1 MRLLLNI
8 NDEINTIHTA
18 NGQTP
23 FVTFGFGLGTSWE
36 ARLLQKSIFEVRLK
50 GLGKHHRTAIFPKLT
65 FCIKE
70 GLNRKKG
77 DPNYDIKRLAL
88 KCMSKR
94 IYPDILN
101 YDEVVRVTGG
111 FKAPMGCVD
120 GEEVITYRLD
130 NVVVHCTNF
139 EDLWDKVQPL
149 GIETYNSSEYI
160 KTDNLEI
167 LDIDGEFTKVHGVI
181 KNKDKGDWRR
191 VQFTNGRTLVCTGDH
206 PLPVEGKGRV
216 FVDDMEIGD
225 VVKRTPTFFDKLDK
239 LDFNGNCECKV
250 VSITDLG
257 YRGKPSYDVTT
268 ESDTF
273 VVSGLHSHNCRSFL
287 HEYVDPESGEK
298 VYDGRNNMGVI
309 SLNLPA
315 IAMQTNDPDKFMQ
328 LLDERMELAHKGLEA
343 RIDRMRGVTADT
355 APILYMEGAFG
366 KRLKAKDDVI
376 QLFEN
381 GRASVSIGYIGI
393 HEMCE
398 VLFPTEPHI
407 YESDRKKAFAVEV
420 VKRMHDRCNQWK
432 SESGW
437 AYSLYST
444 PSESL
449 CDRFCR
455 IDSERFDNEKY
466 GYLFEKGYYT
476 NSFHLDVSKK
486 TSPDGKIDFES
497 DFPQYATGGNI
508 VYCELPDMSNF
519 IDALEWVVDYSY
531 DKVPYF
537 GTNMPIN
544 YCGACGHAGEV
555 EATEKGFACPE
566 CGNHDPETLQVVIRV
581 CGYLGNPESRPF
593 IEGKQKEVMRR
604 ITHTGD

>member
-1 MRLLLNI
+1 MAKTEKETYDAFQGL
-8 NDEINTIHTA
+8 EYETNTLHTA
-18 NGQTP
+18 NGQSP

-36 ARLLQKSIFEVRLK
+36 SRLIQKSIFEVRLK

-111 FKAPMGCVD
+111 FKAPMGC
-120 GEEVITYRLD
+120 
-130 NVVVHCTNF
+130 
-139 EDLWDKVQPL
+139 
-149 GIETYNSSEYI
+149 
-160 KTDNLEI
+160 
-167 LDIDGEFTKVHGVI
+167 
-181 KNKDKGDWRR
+181 
-191 VQFTNGRTLVCTGDH
+191 
-206 PLPVEGKGRV
+206 
-216 FVDDMEIGD
+216 
-225 VVKRTPTFFDKLDK
+225 
-239 LDFNGNCECKV
+239 
-250 VSITDLG
+250 
-257 YRGKPSYDVTT
+257 
-268 ESDTF
+268 
-273 VVSGLHSHNCRSFL
+273 RSFL
-287 HEYVDPESGEK
+287 HEYTDPESGEK

-343 RIDRMRGVTADT
+343 RINRMRGVTADT

-366 KRLKAKDDVI
+366 KRLKAKDEVI

-381 GRASVSIGYIGI
+381 GRASVSLGYIGV

-398 VLFPTEPHI
+398 VLFPNEPHI
-407 YESDRKKAFAVEV
+407 YESDVKKQFAVEV
-420 VKRMHDRCNQWK
+420 VKRMHDRCEQWK
-432 SESGW
+432 KESGW

-497 DFPQYATGGNI
+497 VFPQYATGGNI
-508 VYCELPDMSNF
+508 VYCELPDMTHF

-544 YCGACGHAGEV
+544 YCGECGHAGEV

-593 IEGKQKEVMRR
+593 IEGKQKEVMQR